1 MKRFTPKILLVI
13 LGAVLLLVAA
23 AGVAVWLFFLR
34 APDPGKTPGEPP
46 GVESVDKT
54 VAESAEPQFQDVVV
68 VEPFERIM
76 LKPSGNMT
84 SVTLAVSLELVLPGM
99 RQEIEANMAFIRTI
113 IETTTGEM
121 NWSDLRS
128 TEGKLALKL
137 KLIKRIN
144 QGLAGKRLAR
154 AGIRDLFF
162 TNLIMQ

>member
-1 MKRFTPKILLVI
+1 MKGFTPKIVVI
-13 LGAVLLLVAA
+13 VAVLLVLVVA

-34 APDPGKTPGEPP
+34 APAPGKVSVAPV

-54 VAESAEPQFQDVVV
+54 GAGSVEPRFKDVVV

-76 LKPSGNMT
+76 LKPGGNMT

-99 RQEIEANMAFIRTI
+99 RQEIEANMASIRTI
-113 IETTTGEM
+113 IETITGET

-128 TEGKLALKL
+128 PEGKLALKL
-137 KLIKRIN
+137 KLIKKIN
-144 QGLAGKRLAR
+144 QSLAGQSLAR